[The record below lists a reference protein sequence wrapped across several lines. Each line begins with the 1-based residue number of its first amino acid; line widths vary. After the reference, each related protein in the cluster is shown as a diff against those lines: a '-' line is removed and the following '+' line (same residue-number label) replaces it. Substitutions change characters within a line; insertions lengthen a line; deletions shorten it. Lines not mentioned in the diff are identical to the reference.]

1 MRPFGFFRV
10 PLLLLLT
17 PLALA
22 IAGVYIF
29 VLNRYLPGR
38 IEGIQNTRKEQRMA
52 LAQVQATADLKQDAR
67 IFLPLIP
74 RLEGFIPTDEQAFE
88 VTKQIRAQMQNIFA
102 GQGRVDV
109 GQPVVSQDVMG
120 VRAVP
125 LTIEGEGDIKTLGSL
140 LEALKKL
147 PTIVRV
153 TSISLVSQ
161 SDVKTLSHI
170 RVTAEFFLR

>member
-1 MRPFGFFRV
+1 MRFLGLFRL

-17 PLALA
+17 PLALT

-29 VLNRYLPGR
+29 VLSRYLPGR
-38 IEGIQNTRKEQRMA
+38 IEGIQNTRREQQRA

-67 IFLPLIP
+67 IFSPLIP

-88 VTKQIRAQMQNIFA
+88 VTKQIRAQVQNIFS

-109 GQPVVSQDVMG
+109 GQPAESPDVIGM
-120 VRAVP
+120 RAVP
-125 LTIEGEGDIKTLGSL
+125 LTIEGEGNVKILGRF
-140 LEALKKL
+140 LEEFKKL
-147 PTIVRV
+147 PTIIRV

-161 SDVKTLSHI
+161 SDVETLSHI

>member
-1 MRPFGFFRV
+1 MRFSGSLHV

-17 PLALA
+17 PLALT

-29 VLNRYLPGR
+29 VLGRYLPGR
-38 IEGIQNTRKEQRMA
+38 IEGIQNTRREQQRA

-74 RLEGFIPTDEQAFE
+74 ILEGFIPTDEQAFE
-88 VTKQIRAQMQNIFA
+88 VTKKIRAQVQGVFA
-102 GQGRVDV
+102 EQGRVDV
-109 GQPVVSQDVMG
+109 GQPIESQDVMG
-120 VRAVP
+120 MRTVP
-125 LTIEGEGDIKTLGSL
+125 LTIEGEGNSKTLGRL
-140 LEALKKL
+140 LEAFKKL

-153 TSISLVSQ
+153 TGISLVSQ
-161 SDVKTLSHI
+161 SDAETLSHI